1 MTAPVSLIR
10 IRTDAHKALLHSA
23 MRWDSCTLNSW
34 NSYMLNGRTLYKGAQ
49 VQKKYTREWKFFLE
63 ANLFIQ
69 GRPCR

>member
-1 MTAPVSLIR
+1 
-10 IRTDAHKALLHSA
+10 